1 MMDSHQQP
9 SRLRQ
14 RDSRK
19 KQILSPYLTTDHRRI
34 PKRQFGKSKLVFR
47 SFQVAWFD
55 IWRWMHYVED
65 EDKLICNTC
74 TRAHITHQLAMLDA
88 GMQPPSPKAIQT
100 GRMPRERRQVF
111 SHYEKSQ
118 CHREAV
124 ERSITLHVMTNNAG
138 EHISSSREQDNANN
152 RSKGYSE
159 KFN

>member
-1 MMDSHQQP
+1 MIDSHQQP

-19 KQILSPYLTTDHRRI
+19 KQILSPNLTTDHRRI

-74 TRAHITHQLAMLDA
+74 TRAHTTHQLAMLDA

-111 SHYEKSQ
+111 RSMKNPSVTGKLW
-118 CHREAV
+118 REA
-124 ERSITLHVMTNNAG
+124 SPFT
-138 EHISSSREQDNANN
+138 
-152 RSKGYSE
+152 
-159 KFN
+159 KFTS